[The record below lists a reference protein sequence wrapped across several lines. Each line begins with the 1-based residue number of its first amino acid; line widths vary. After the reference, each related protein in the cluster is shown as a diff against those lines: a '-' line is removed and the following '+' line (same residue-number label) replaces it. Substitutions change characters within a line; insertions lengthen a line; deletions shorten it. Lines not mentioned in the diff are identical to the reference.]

1 MAGAPGRAHQGAQGK
16 ALAQQLLA
24 QGAADEACG
33 PGEGYGVAC
42 RRAAAL
48 AGVDPG
54 GFGLRDQ
61 ADATLMRN
69 SSVTAFRFSGSWE
82 LMKSIRALARDSLP
96 EDVLGSE

>member
-33 PGEGYGVAC
+33 PGEGYGVA
-42 RRAAAL
+42 RRKAAL
-48 AGVDPG
+48 VGGAPG
-54 GFGLRDQ
+54 GFCLRNQ